1 MTTPERDDRPIF
13 QAEQAPPTLWEQ
25 LRKAFT
31 PRRGH
36 FVISE
41 APGAKGVLV
50 GIGKALL
57 GSIGGVM
64 LMLGALGLGMTVLL
78 ALYVV
83 ITKVGGGNLGVQWQ
97 VVPMS
102 LVLFGIVGGVGFLIL
117 RSMGMFVRTKR

>member
-1 MTTPERDDRPIF
+1 VTSPQDDRPIF
-13 QAEQAPPTLWEQ
+13 EAEKAPPTLFEQ
-25 LRKAFT
+25 LRTAFT

-41 APGAKGVLV
+41 RPGPKGVLI

-57 GSIGGVM
+57 GSVGGVM
-64 LMLGALGLGMTVLL
+64 MMLGALGLGMTVLL
-78 ALYVV
+78 GLYVI
-83 ITKVGGGNLGVQWQ
+83 ITKVGGGDLGVQWQ

-102 LVLFGIVGGVGFLIL
+102 LVLFGIVGGIGFLIL